1 MPKTLPR
8 KRSSVL
14 IARLGPTARATR
26 APGCCKLCAT
36 PASPGCARTAWARS
50 SRSSTKP
57 RCRRKAKIP
66 KHWRLPTAIASSF
79 RARSRRCRQR
89 FARSSSFA
97 SLKAALI
104 KRSRKSLRAPSARS
118 CPAWLARG
126 CSSATRFPSRS
137 RRRRAVPCEHSQLEL
152 HGYLD
157 GELDAMGAANCE
169 KHLEDCP
176 DCKRVLAAEES
187 LRSALQNAALY
198 ERAPES
204 LRKNLLGT
212 PEKKVTPIQPG
223 RVSGFAWQ
231 WLAAAAV
238 LFLAV
243 EVGWG
248 VWQRSQSPSSMQLVA
263 ASLVD
268 AHLRSLQPGHL
279 TDVESTDQHTVKPWF
294 DGKLDFIPPV
304 EDFSQQGFPLMGGR
318 LDVLG
323 GRTVAALVY
332 GRRKHVVSVFVAKLQ
347 GSEAWSGEGEMQGYH
362 WLAWQQNGLQYCAV
376 SDVAPADL
384 KQLQQLLSRN

>member
-1 MPKTLPR
+1 
-8 KRSSVL
+8 
-14 IARLGPTARATR
+14 
-26 APGCCKLCAT
+26 
-36 PASPGCARTAWARS
+36 
-50 SRSSTKP
+50 
-57 RCRRKAKIP
+57 
-66 KHWRLPTAIASSF
+66 
-79 RARSRRCRQR
+79 
-89 FARSSSFA
+89 
-97 SLKAALI
+97 
-104 KRSRKSLRAPSARS
+104 
-118 CPAWLARG
+118 
-126 CSSATRFPSRS
+126 
-137 RRRRAVPCEHSQLEL
+137 VPCEHSQLEL

-157 GELDAMGAANCE
+157 GELDAMGAANFE

-238 LFLAV
+238 LFVAV
-243 EVGWG
+243 TVGWG

-294 DGKLDFIPPV
+294 DGRLDFAPPV
-304 EDFSQQGFPLMGGR
+304 RDFSTDGFPLLGGR
-318 LDVLG
+318 LDVVQ

-332 GRRKHVVSVFVAKLQ
+332 GRRKHIVNVFVEKGPPAE
-347 GSEAWSGEGEMQGYH
+347 GWSGFGSLQGYH
-362 WLAWQQNGLQYCAV
+362 WLAWQKDGFSFFAV
-376 SDVAPADL
+376 SDVSAPDL
-384 KQLQQLLSRN
+384 NQLEQLCLSQ